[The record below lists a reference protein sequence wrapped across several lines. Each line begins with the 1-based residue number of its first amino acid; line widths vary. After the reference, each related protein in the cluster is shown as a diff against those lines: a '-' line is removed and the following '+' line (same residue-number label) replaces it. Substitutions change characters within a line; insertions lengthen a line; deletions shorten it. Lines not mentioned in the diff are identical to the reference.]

1 MAVFEQIDMARI
13 GDRMA
18 NQVLRDS
25 EGRQVVRV
33 VTDSGVVGY
42 IATCVPPVLLADM
55 AAKLR
60 RKLARSQS
68 GVLDPELRTSIA
80 HALER
85 SRR

>member
-1 MAVFEQIDMARI
+1 MARI

-33 VTDSGVVGY
+33 VTDSGDVGY
-42 IATCVPPVLLADM
+42 IATCVPPVVLADM

-60 RKLARSQS
+60 RKLARNQS
-68 GVLDPELRTSIA
+68 GVLDPELRASIA
-80 HALER
+80 FALDR

>member
-1 MAVFEQIDMARI
+1 MAQI
-13 GDRMA
+13 GELMA

-25 EGRQVVRV
+25 EAREVVRM

-60 RKLARSQS
+60 RKLARSQNR
-68 GVLDPELRTSIA
+68 VLDPQLRASIA
-80 HALER
+80 VALAR